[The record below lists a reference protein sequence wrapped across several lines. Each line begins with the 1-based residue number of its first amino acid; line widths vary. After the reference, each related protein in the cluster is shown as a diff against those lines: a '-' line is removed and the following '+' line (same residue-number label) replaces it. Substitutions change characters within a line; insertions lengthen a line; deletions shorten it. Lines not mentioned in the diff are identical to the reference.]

1 MMTKLQHLA
10 DCRKQPFLNMEKE
23 MIDLR
28 SDTVTR
34 PGKEMLEAMMS
45 AQVGDDVFKE
55 DPTVNALEDKAAS
68 LFGMEAALFCA
79 SGTMTNQIAINVH
92 TNPGDEV
99 ICDRLAHIYLYEGGS
114 IARLSGSSVNL
125 LSGDR
130 GRFKVEDV
138 KAAINPDDIHRSNT
152 SLVAVENTVNKG
164 GGAYWDI
171 DELKKISLLCREHSL
186 SFHMD
191 GARIFNAITETGGKP
206 EDFGSLFDSISI
218 CLSKGL
224 GAPVGSLILGKK
236 DFIKKALRVR
246 KAIGGGMRQAGYL
259 AAAGIYALDNNVK
272 LLKEDHRRAR
282 EIGETLLTLPYVQ
295 ELYPVQTN
303 IIIFKVND
311 KMKDTDFLSK
321 LGAKNIKA
329 TIFGPQT
336 IRFVTHLDFTDPMLE
351 EVIKELKALR

>member
-1 MMTKLQHLA
+1 
-10 DCRKQPFLNMEKE
+10 

-34 PGKEMLEAMMS
+34 PGKEMLEAMMN
-45 AQVGDDVFKE
+45 AKVGDDVFKE
-55 DPTVNALEDKAAS
+55 DPTVNALEEKASA

-92 TNPGDEV
+92 TRPGDEV

-125 LSGDR
+125 QSGDR
-130 GRFKVEDV
+130 GRFTAEDV
-138 KAAINPDDIHRSNT
+138 KASINPDDIHKANT
-152 SLVAVENTVNKG
+152 SLVEIENTVNKG

-171 DELKKISLLCREHSL
+171 TELKKISSLCREKNL

-191 GARIFNAITETGGKP
+191 GARIFNALAETG
-206 EDFGSLFDSISI
+206 EDPKEYGQIFDSISI

-224 GAPVGSLILGKK
+224 GAPVGSLLLGKK

-272 LLKEDHRRAR
+272 GLKEDHRRAR
-282 EIGETLLTLPYVQ
+282 EMGKALETLSYVD
-295 ELYPVQTN
+295 EIIPVKTN
-303 IIIFKVND
+303 ILIFKLNE
-311 KMKDTDFLSK
+311 KMKDTEFISK
-321 LGAKNIKA
+321 LNEKNIKA
-329 TIFGPQT
+329 GIFGPQT
-336 IRFVTHLDFTDPMLE
+336 IRFVTHLDFTDSMME
-351 EVIKELKALR
+351 EVITVLKSFA